1 VQTTRREGLASWN
14 SVDAA
19 VAIAQ
24 DRRSVAVVPA
34 LEVAGLARAI
44 DVAARLK
51 QLVSV
56 ACFDDRQHL
65 DEFVPELVD
74 V

>member
-1 VQTTRREGLASWN
+1 MPPGIGAISFRLELRRRGYC
-14 SVDAA
+14 
-19 VAIAQ
+19 
-24 DRRSVAVVPA
+24 DRAGPPLCRPVPV